1 MNIYKFVLLCI
12 VLLKSV
18 NGKRDQQV
26 VQEQQKRSLTNKQL
40 QIILVYDED
49 FEQNRAFPKIKKA
62 LQSASSYWEKTLKV
76 KIDSEK
82 PVHFR
87 RECTNDGHLVE
98 MKNNNPSCVDSY
110 CKQDREIQGVRIPN
124 KYLSSCYHQ
133 GKEKYGIVYSQGTGL
148 APNQLLIIVADSSR
162 TQSDKCTHVNGELV
176 DTHPSTGRPI
186 LGVLNYCLPEKES
199 ITISDDILVNVMKHE
214 MAHILGFHPSIFE
227 SQKMKSVKIPSV
239 QNITLSWLST
249 KGTYKIQKKILS
261 LPKMLKEAR
270 EHFDCSQLQGIELD
284 ENHLSHR
291 VMGNDLMTPYLL
303 ESNRVSR
310 ITLAYF
316 EDINMYDVDYSMA
329 DDFKWGKGLGCDFVL
344 KSCYEYI
351 KDRKSRGQDIEPYCG
366 IPNEPKCAGYEN
378 GVGICA
384 LYQHDNQLDEK
395 YQYMDNLFPF
405 NDTQKR
411 KYGGHM
417 AFDYCPVLIV
427 QSDEHNKS
435 YLCEQKSE
443 IKPDSISNMFME
455 YRGPNSAC
463 FNDQKQKYVNI
474 SGTYIDEKKPSCHK
488 FQCSKNTGVLV
499 IFNDKAFQCPVDG
512 GPLHIEQQL
521 GNGNVF
527 IDIQCPKCTS
537 LCKEYCPK

>member
-1 MNIYKFVLLCI
+1 MGN
-12 VLLKSV
+12 
-18 NGKRDQQV
+18 
-26 VQEQQKRSLTNKQL
+26 E
-40 QIILVYDED
+40 
-49 FEQNRAFPKIKKA
+49 
-62 LQSASSYWEKTLKV
+62 EKL
-76 KIDSEK
+76 
-82 PVHFR
+82 FR
-87 RECTNDGHLVE
+87 
-98 MKNNNPSCVDSY
+98 M
-110 CKQDREIQGVRIPN
+110 
-124 KYLSSCYHQ
+124 SCYHQ

-162 TQSDKCTHVNGELV
+162 TQSDKCTHVNGQLV
-176 DTHPSTGRPI
+176 DTHPSTG
-186 LGVLNYCLPEKES
+186 
-199 ITISDDILVNVMKHE
+199 
-214 MAHILGFHPSIFE
+214 
-227 SQKMKSVKIPSV
+227 
-239 QNITLSWLST
+239 
-249 KGTYKIQKKILS
+249 
-261 LPKMLKEAR
+261 
-270 EHFDCSQLQGIELD
+270 
-284 ENHLSHR
+284 
-291 VMGNDLMTPYLL
+291 
-303 ESNRVSR
+303 
-310 ITLAYF
+310 
-316 EDINMYDVDYSMA
+316 
-329 DDFKWGKGLGCDFVL
+329 
-344 KSCYEYI
+344 
-351 KDRKSRGQDIEPYCG
+351 RGQDIEPYCG

-427 QSDEHNKS
+427 QSNEHNKS

-488 FQCSKNTGVLV
+488 
-499 IFNDKAFQCPVDG
+499 AFQCPVEG
-512 GPLHIEQQL
+512 GPLHIEQQV
-521 GNGNVF
+521 GNGNVL